1 MSHARVLCCA
11 VGLLLSLTAAPAVA
25 EEAGWS
31 VVPSAGAGTGRPYV
45 YAEGTPGTVLQ
56 DTVSVLNPGARPLTV
71 RLRGADAAA
80 AGRGGPAVR
89 TTGGRAGS
97 DTGTGAWIAFAEERR
112 GHRTAA
118 GTVSVRVPAHTR
130 ADVPFSVSVPP
141 GASPG
146 DHPGAIVASAGGRS
160 SAVRIRLR
168 VGGPALSALTVEH
181 VTFGGGRVS
190 YELVNRGNTVLTPRL
205 AVRADGVLGRVLDRP
220 PRTLP
225 VELAPGRRTTL
236 TEPWRDPPVLDAV
249 DVRLTVT
256 AAGGARATAS
266 TRVRFVPW
274 SAVTGAGCGLAAV
287 AALLVARRRGRRATD
302 DGAGAPA
309 RPEEARSG
317 AARPEETRSGA
328 ARTEEAGSG
337 AARTEAEWTG
347 AVS

>member
-25 EEAGWS
+25 EEADWS

-80 AGRGGPAVR
+80 TGRGGPAVR
-89 TTGGRAGS
+89 TTGGRA
-97 DTGTGAWIAFAEERR
+97 GTGAWIAFAEERR

-236 TEPWRDPPVLDAV
+236 TEPWPDPPALDAV

-309 RPEEARSG
+309 RTEEARS
-317 AARPEETRSGA
+317 EA
-328 ARTEEAGSG
+328 ARTEEARSEAARTEEARSG

>member
-11 VGLLLSLTAAPAVA
+11 VGLLLSLTVPPAVA
-25 EEAGWS
+25 GEAGWS
-31 VVPSAGAGTGRPYV
+31 VVPSAGTGTGRPYV

-71 RLRGADAAA
+71 RLRGADAATT
-80 AGRGGPAVR
+80 GRGGPTVR
-89 TTGGRAGS
+89 TSGGGA
-97 DTGTGAWIAFAEERR
+97 GTGAWIAFAEERR
-112 GHRTAA
+112 GHRAAA

-146 DHPGAIVASAGGRS
+146 DRPGAIVASAGGRS
-160 SAVRIRLR
+160 SVVRIRLR
-168 VGGPALSALTVEH
+168 VGGPALPALTVEH

-225 VELAPGRRTTL
+225 VELPPGRRTTL
-236 TEPWRDPPVLDAV
+236 TEPWPDPPVLDAV

-256 AAGGARATAS
+256 AAGGVRATAS

-302 DGAGAPA
+302 DGTCAPA
-309 RPEEARSG
+309 RPEEARSE
-317 AARPEETRSGA
+317 AARTQAGRSEA
-328 ARTEEAGSG
+328 ARTEET
-337 AARTEAEWTG
+337 RTEAERTG